1 MLKKALLAIISLY
14 LFWIILLPESW
25 KEIFASFLTIKS
37 NHLDHK
43 VNVLFIIIFFIW
55 ILVLFVT
62 LTYRSWNK
70 FKQMKRS

>member
-1 MLKKALLAIISLY
+1 MWKKTLLAIISLY

-43 VNVLFIIIFFIW
+43 VNVLFTIIFFIW
-55 ILVLFVT
+55 MFVLFVT
-62 LTYRSWNK
+62 ITYRSWNRA
-70 FKQMKRS
+70 KQMKRP